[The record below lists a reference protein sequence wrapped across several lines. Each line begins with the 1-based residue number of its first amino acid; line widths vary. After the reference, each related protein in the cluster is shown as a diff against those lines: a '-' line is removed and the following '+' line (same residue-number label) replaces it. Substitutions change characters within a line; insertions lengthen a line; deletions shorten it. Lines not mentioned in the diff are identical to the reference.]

1 MIDNGIL
8 TSNVVAKNEASVS
21 TNSFP
26 ETSIGKNILD
36 VNFKCYCNIYPT
48 FIFIRSLFSFLLSYK
63 INTHYIH
70 TVYVQLFVSC
80 LVSWKSRIASR
91 SDTAFA
97 SSSDTA
103 FPTDET

>member
-36 VNFKCYCNIYPT
+36 VNFKCYCNIYISYIYIYPF
-48 FIFIRSLFSFLLSYK
+48 FILFFT
-63 INTHYIH
+63 II
-70 TVYVQLFVSC
+70 
-80 LVSWKSRIASR
+80 
-91 SDTAFA
+91 
-97 SSSDTA
+97 
-103 FPTDET
+103 